1 MRQAQLKKSNE
12 PPVSRSEQQQKYIA
26 GVVYDLIGEI
36 GIESVTMRQIAEA
49 AKLSLGT
56 ITYHFPNKQALIA
69 MALESGYA
77 LPDDW
82 NAYAGSPTAQ
92 LRRIAL
98 SYALESPK
106 SRWWRFW
113 ISHLALS
120 TRDPDL
126 QATQSRRFDRQKRFW
141 VTLLAE
147 GKVKGEIAPDLDIES
162 TVDDMLVEVHGLVVL
177 QFVKPNAKMRTY
189 ARDKINRMIDRFV
202 IRAI

>member
-1 MRQAQLKKSNE
+1 MRQTSLKKSSE
-12 PPVSRSEQQQKYIA
+12 PPVSRSEQQQKYIS

-36 GIESVTMRQIAEA
+36 GIESLTMRQIAEA

-82 NAYAGSPTAQ
+82 SDYAGSPTAQ

-98 SYALESPK
+98 SYAPESSK

-113 ISHLALS
+113 ISHLAMS
-120 TRDPDL
+120 TRDVDL
-126 QATQSRRFDRQKRFW
+126 QVAQSRRFDRQKRFW
-141 VTLLAE
+141 IKLLTA
-147 GKVKGEIAPDLDIES
+147 GKVKGEIVPDLEIES
-162 TVDDMLVEVHGLVVL
+162 TVDDMLVEVHGLVIL
-177 QFVKPNAKMRTY
+177 QFVKPSLKMRIY
-189 ARDKINRMIDRFV
+189 ARDKINGMIDRLM
-202 IRAI
+202 IHST